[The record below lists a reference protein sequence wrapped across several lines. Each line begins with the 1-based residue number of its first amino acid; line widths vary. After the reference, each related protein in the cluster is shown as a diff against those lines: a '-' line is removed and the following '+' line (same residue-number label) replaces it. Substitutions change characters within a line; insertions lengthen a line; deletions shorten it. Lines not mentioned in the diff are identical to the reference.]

1 MKLRRPGLVSF
12 IAAFVICPGAAPHPN
27 HKAELDKA
35 EEKSAFEYLNKIRQ
49 NPASFS
55 AEFKVNLNMVKPRPA
70 LKWNDT
76 LARVAEA
83 KALDM
88 ATHNYFGHVDK
99 NGYGMNYYINKAGYQ
114 LDAYML
120 NDKKANF
127 FESINAGAD
136 NGIDGIKDLIID
148 KGTPGHGHRTHL
160 LGISDFYANL
170 TDIGIGFARVAEGAD
185 KEKGGDTYATYMSV
199 VIAKHHY
206 Q

>member
-1 MKLRRPGLVSF
+1 MKLRGLASFSFVS
-12 IAAFVICPGAAPHPN
+12 AVLICLGAAAHLN

-55 AEFKVNLNMVKPRPA
+55 AEFKVNLNTVKPRPA

-120 NDKKANF
+120 KDKKANF

-185 KEKGGDTYATYMSV
+185 KEKGGDTYATYLSV